1 LKIEYLLIYREFIL
15 VELVDFDELTASI
28 STAVSAAPT
37 KFRATSTA
45 FANENIMPKINQNL

>member
-1 LKIEYLLIYREFIL
+1 
-15 VELVDFDELTASI
+15 LVDFDELTASI